1 MNEKI
6 EFTCNE
12 IFSRKGY
19 ETRSLFSRQGLN
31 AKGYFPVLQSR
42 VFGGSV
48 EEGTRDAVQFFG
60 DVFPGFGGFDE
71 FLFHGLKVL
80 V

>member
-1 MNEKI
+1 MK
-6 EFTCNE
+6 F
-12 IFSRKGY
+12 
-19 ETRSLFSRQGLN
+19 
-31 AKGYFPVLQSR
+31 R

>member
-1 MNEKI
+1 M
-6 EFTCNE
+6 EF
-12 IFSRKGY
+12 
-19 ETRSLFSRQGLN
+19 
-31 AKGYFPVLQSR
+31 R

-71 FLFHGLKVL
+71 FLFIVVSLL
-80 V
+80 CLRR